1 MLTENKTIVPPDGA
15 TPDGLDDR
23 LRRAV
28 AEPVLGNYF
37 VAAYPPFSVWTE
49 AHVPVLRD
57 ALGRDHSSEP
67 LGVYVHLPFCH
78 HKCDYCYYLSVIGQP
93 AAVINRYLDNVVQ
106 EAALYAAQ
114 PAVNGRPVTF
124 GYFGGGTPSLL
135 SVAQLNR
142 LMTGLRSAFRW
153 DVVEEITFEC
163 APRSVSREL
172 LAALRA
178 AGVTRVS
185 MGVQSFDDGL
195 LALNGRVHRAA
206 DVRRAYAL
214 VAAAGFPQVNLD
226 LMCGLLGETDAHWQA
241 TLQQV
246 LELQPDAVTLY
257 QTEIPR
263 NTRLAREFE
272 SGTLP
277 TPPVS
282 WEVKRARFDAGLRA
296 FEQAG
301 YTAISAYNL
310 VRDPAR
316 HPFQYQDLLWRGAD
330 MLGLGVASF
339 GYVGGVHYQ
348 NQTKLECYQ
357 ATVAS
362 GALPVQRAFP
372 LSLDERLVREFI
384 LQLKLGR
391 VDLAPLRIR
400 FGVDPLERFAAP
412 LQVFAADGWLTWNE
426 RVVELTRAG
435 LLRVD
440 RLLPAFYDARFQT
453 IRYS

>member
-1 MLTENKTIVPPDGA
+1 MLPQTQSWLQSAAAAPDA
-15 TPDGLDDR
+15 RDDYSR
-23 LRRAV
+23 PAA
-28 AEPVLGNYF
+28 AEPVVGNYF
-37 VAAYPPFSVWTE
+37 VAAYPPFSAWTE
-49 AHVPVLRD
+49 AQVPALHD
-57 ALGRDHSSEP
+57 ALGRHPTSVP

-78 HKCDYCYYLSVIGQP
+78 HKCDYCYYLSYIGQP
-93 AAVINRYLDNVVQ
+93 AAVINRYLDTVMR

-114 PAVNGRPVTF
+114 PAVKERPVAF

-135 SVAQLNR
+135 SVAQLSR
-142 LMTGLRSAFRW
+142 LMTGLRAAFRW
-153 DVVEEITFEC
+153 DAAEEITFEC
-163 APRSVSREL
+163 APRSVTREL
-172 LAALRA
+172 LAALRES
-178 AGVTRVS
+178 GVTRVS

-206 DVRRAYAL
+206 DVRRAYVL
-214 VAAAGFPQVNLD
+214 IAAAGFAQVNLD
-226 LMCGLLGETDAHWQA
+226 LMCGLLGETDAHWHA

-272 SGTLP
+272 AGMLP
-277 TPPVS
+277 TPPPS
-282 WEVKRARFDAGLRA
+282 WEVKRARLDAGRRA
-296 FEQAG
+296 FEEEG
-301 YTAISAYNL
+301 YTATSAYNL

-316 HPFQYQDLLWRGAD
+316 QPFRYQDLLWRGAD

-348 NQTKLECYQ
+348 NQTKLEAYE
-357 ATVAS
+357 AALAG
-362 GALPVQRAFP
+362 GALPLQRAFP
-372 LSLDERLVREFI
+372 LTPGDQLIREFI

-391 VDLAPLRIR
+391 VDLAPLHAR

-412 LQVFAADGWLTWNE
+412 LKAFADDGWLTWNE
-426 RVVELTRAG
+426 RAVELTRAG

>member
-1 MLTENKTIVPPDGA
+1 MSFESPSLIAESIPKSHPE
-15 TPDGLDDR
+15 L
-23 LRRAV
+23 

-37 VAAYPPFSVWTE
+37 VAAYPPFSAWTE
-49 AHVPVLRD
+49 AQSPAFHD
-57 ALGRDHSSEP
+57 ALGRCPSSAP

-78 HKCDYCYYLSVIGQP
+78 HKCDYCYYLSYIAQP
-93 AAVINRYLDNVVQ
+93 AVVINRYLDAVVR
-106 EAALYAAQ
+106 EATLYAAQ

-135 SVAQLNR
+135 SVTQLNR
-142 LMTGLRSAFRW
+142 LMTGLRAAFRW
-153 DVVEEITFEC
+153 DEAEEITFEC

-172 LAALRA
+172 LAALRES
-178 AGVTRVS
+178 GVTRVS

-214 VAAAGFPQVNLD
+214 IAPAGFQQVNLD
-226 LMCGLLGETDAHWQA
+226 LMCGLLGETDAHWRA
-241 TLQQV
+241 TVRQV

-282 WEVKRARFDAGLRA
+282 WEEKRARLDAGLQA
-296 FEQAG
+296 FQRAG
-301 YTAISAYNL
+301 YTGISAYNL

-316 HPFQYQDLLWRGAD
+316 HQFRYQDLLWRGAD
-330 MLGLGVASF
+330 MIGLGVASF
-339 GYVGGVHYQ
+339 GYVNGVHYQ
-348 NQTKLECYQ
+348 NRTTLEGYET
-357 ATVAS
+357 AVA
-362 GALPVQRAFP
+362 GGELPVQRAFH
-372 LSLDERLVREFI
+372 LSPRDQLVREFI
-384 LQLKLGR
+384 LQLKCGR
-391 VDLAPLRIR
+391 VALAPLRER
-400 FGVDPLERFAAP
+400 FGVDPLECFGAP
-412 LQVFAADGWLTWNE
+412 LQTLADRGWLSWNE
-426 RVVELTRAG
+426 RAVSLTGAG

-440 RLLPAFYDARFQT
+440 RLLPCFFDSRFQS